1 MTATAQII
9 RFPEKPKRFKAETLV
24 SISSFSSPVY
34 GSLPDE
40 LPQSFAEYAEEYID
54 LNEELVSKPERTLII
69 SVRGDSMEP
78 SLFDGDKVIVD
89 ESLKNS
95 YLNNICVIYI
105 NGTHV
110 VKWVKVIKNKL
121 FLVSE
126 NDKYKP
132 IELKLDGS
140 MSFYFVGV
148 VTGSYR
154 NYRVNT

>member
-1 MTATAQII
+1 MVATARII
-9 RFPEKPKRFKAETLV
+9 RFPERPKRFKVETSV
-24 SISSFSSPVY
+24 SISSFSSPAY

-54 LNEELVSKPERTLII
+54 LNKELVCEPERTLII
-69 SVRGDSMEP
+69 PVRGDSMEP
-78 SLFDGDKVIVD
+78 ALFDGDKVIVD

-95 YLNNICVIYI
+95 YLNNLCVVYI

-110 VKWVKVIKNKL
+110 VKWVKVINNKL
-121 FLVSE
+121 CLVSE
-126 NDKYKP
+126 NEEYEP
-132 IELKLDGS
+132 IELRLDGS

-154 NYRVNT
+154 NYRINT

>member
-1 MTATAQII
+1 MVASARII
-9 RFPEKPKRFKAETLV
+9 RFPEKPKRFKSEISV
-24 SISSFSSPVY
+24 SISSFSSPAY

-54 LNEELVSKPERTLII
+54 LNKELVREPERTLIV

-78 SLFDGDKVIVD
+78 SLFDGDKVIVS

-95 YLNNICVIYI
+95 YLNNLCVIYI

-110 VKWVKVIKNKL
+110 VKWVKVINNKL
-121 FLVSE
+121 CLVSE
-126 NDKYKP
+126 NEKYNP